1 MKYYQGTSPGLQNRN
16 RNRRLGVIKKYAGTE
31 CIPVDVH
38 FDDGTIDNQTT
49 ELTVGL

>member
-1 MKYYQGTSPGLQNRN
+1 MKYYQGTWPGLQIRN
-16 RNRRLGVIKKYAGTE
+16 RNRHLGVIKIYAGTE

-38 FDDGTIDNQTT
+38 FDGGTIDNQTA